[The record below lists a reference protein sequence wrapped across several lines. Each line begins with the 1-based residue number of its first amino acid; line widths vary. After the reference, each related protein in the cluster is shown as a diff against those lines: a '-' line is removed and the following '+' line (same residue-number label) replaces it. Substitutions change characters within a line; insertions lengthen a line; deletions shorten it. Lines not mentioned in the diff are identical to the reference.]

1 MKLFAIAFALLL
13 VVSLSDGDLTLSS
26 FNGDFSSLDAVS
38 GQVPLSDLITVA
50 NYYGCKTWAKDQCL
64 ECSNGYSFNKNGVC
78 CQISDLCSQFNK
90 AEGVCQACYQGY
102 AIVNGSCQLAAQ
114 DSGCAKWNG
123 NTCIQC
129 SQRWFF
135 NTNGACTPVSDFCAT
150 WNSNGNCLTCYG
162 GFVLSEGA
170 CVANPSPF
178 YGSTNVF
185 CASWQ
190 GTSCLKCASRAY
202 FNQNGLCVPVS
213 WQCQTWDPID
223 GSCLSCYAGYLLTTG
238 GSCTQSP
245 LAAPSDAGCSLW
257 SSNQK
262 TCLQCSHRFF
272 FGANGQCSAVSD
284 FCATWDKA
292 SGDCLSCYSGYDLSN
307 GTCCVSLA
315 HNDATDPGCA
325 SWDWNNNVCLKC
337 SNNWVFNANKVC
349 IQVSSQCNTFDSTGA
364 CVSCYV
370 GYNLANGACVLAPVQ
385 QVSDVGCASWNW
397 NKQICLQCSNNWV
410 FNANKICVPVSDQCN
425 TFDST
430 GACLSCYTGYSLSNG
445 KCVLAPT
452 QQVSDVG
459 CATWNWN
466 KQLCLQCSSNW
477 VFNANKVCVPV
488 SDQCNTFDSNGAC
501 LSCYVGYNLNNGKC
515 TLAPVQ
521 QVSDAGCASWNWN
534 KQICLEC
541 SNNWVF
547 NANKVCVPVSDQ
559 CNTFDSTGACLSC
572 YIGYNLN
579 NGKCV
584 LAPVQQVSDV
594 GCATWNWN
602 KQTCLQCSNNWV
614 FNSNNVCVPVSDQC
628 NTFDKTGACLSC
640 YKGYSLNNGKCTVTP
655 AQQISDVG
663 CATWDW
669 NKQVCQQCSNNW
681 VFNANKVCVPVSDQ
695 CNTFDNSGACLSC
708 YKGYSLSNGKCVL
721 AAAQQVSDVGCG
733 SWDWDKQVCLKCSA
747 RFVFNANKVCVPV
760 SDNCNS
766 WNAAGECTSCYSGY
780 VLNGGS
786 CALGNSLCKSS
797 NSNGACTECYVGYLL
812 NNGNCV
818 PLSKL
823 ANLALYYSV
832 CCPERLQSLNEAIAS
847 KGA

>member
-13 VVSLSDGDLTLSS
+13 VGSLSEDLTLSS
-26 FNGDFSSLDAVS
+26 FNGDFSSFDAVS

-50 NYYGCKTWAKDQCL
+50 NYYGCRTWAKDQCL

-102 AIVNGSCQLAAQ
+102 AIVNGTCQLAAK
-114 DSGCAKWNG
+114 DNGCAKWNG

-135 NTNGACTPVSDFCAT
+135 NTNGVCTAVSDFCAT

-162 GFVLSEGA
+162 GFVLSQGA

-178 YGSTNVF
+178 DGSTNVL

-213 WQCQTWDPID
+213 SQCQTWDPID
-223 GSCLSCYAGYLLTTG
+223 GSCLSCYAGYLLSTG

-262 TCLQCSHRFF
+262 TCLQCSQRFF
-272 FGANGQCSAVSD
+272 FNTDGKCSAVSD

-292 SGDCLSCYSGYDLSN
+292 TGDCLSCYSGYDLSN
-307 GTCCVSLA
+307 GTCCVSLS
-315 HNDATDPGCA
+315 HNDPSDPGCA

-337 SNNWVFNANKVC
+337 SNNWVFNSNKVC
-349 IQVSSQCNTFDSTGA
+349 VQVSSQCNTFDSTGA
-364 CVSCYV
+364 CVSCYT
-370 GYNLANGACVLAPVQ
+370 GYNLVNGACVLAPVQ

-410 FNANKICVPVSDQCN
+410 FNANKVCVPVSDQCN

-430 GACLSCYTGYSLSNG
+430 GACLSCYTGYNLNNG
-445 KCVLAPT
+445 NCVLAPT
-452 QQVSDVG
+452 QSVSDVG

-466 KQLCLQCSSNW
+466 KQLCLQ
-477 VFNANKVCVPV
+477 
-488 SDQCNTFDSNGAC
+488 
-501 LSCYVGYNLNNGKC
+501 
-515 TLAPVQ
+515 
-521 QVSDAGCASWNWN
+521 
-534 KQICLEC
+534 C

-572 YIGYNLN
+572 YVGYNLNNGKCTLAPVQQVSDVGCASWNWNKQVCLQCSNNWVFNANKVCVPVSDQCNTFDSNGNCLSCYVGYNLN

-614 FNSNNVCVPVSDQC
+614 FNSNNVCAPVSDQC

-640 YKGYSLNNGKCTVTP
+640 YKGYTLSNGKCTLAPT
-655 AQQISDVG
+655 QSISDVG
-663 CATWDW
+663 CASWDW
-669 NKQVCQQCSNNW
+669 DRQLCKQCSNNW
-681 VFNANKVCVPVSDQ
+681 VFNTNKVCVPVSDQ
-695 CNTFDNSGACLSC
+695 CNTFDNTGACLSC
-708 YKGYSLSNGKCVL
+708 YKGYNLNNGKCVL
-721 AAAQQVSDVGCG
+721 APVRQVSDVGCS
-733 SWDWDKQVCLKCSA
+733 SWDWDKQICLKCST
-747 RFVFNANKVCVPV
+747 RFIFNSNKICVPV
-760 SDNCNS
+760 NDNCNS
-766 WNAAGECTSCYSGY
+766 WNAAGDCTSCYSGY
-780 VLNGGS
+780 ALNGGS
-786 CALGNSLCKSS
+786 CTVGNSLCKAS

-832 CCPERLQSLNEAIAS
+832 CCPERL
-847 KGA
+847 